1 MGQSQCRQRRKNMVW
16 TRSFL
21 SACVLW
27 LHGTAAADQAYA
39 AASETTLRVAA
50 SFLGA
55 EQGNPYQTYPA
66 TLPIQALFDT
76 LTHVDEVGNVEPWL
90 ANSWSSTNAHE
101 WTFELR
107 QDVTFSNGEAFNAEA
122 VTATLGFLQSR
133 DGKSTT
139 IARNLEDIIE
149 AEAVSD
155 FTVRVTL
162 KRPDPLFPYRASNW
176 RIPAPAYSAALESGE
191 HTHQPT
197 GSGPF
202 KVTEWT
208 SNTIT
213 FAAFEN
219 SWRSPKLQAL
229 EFVLVPDQVA
239 RRQALVSGTFDIAVG
254 MGPSDQAEL
263 EKVGAALHRRPAA
276 NLTFIAFAL
285 ERYPDSPLKDVR
297 VRQALNYAVNRRQI
311 VDVLLGGHPRLV
323 AQLALP
329 AAPGY
334 AAELAPYPYDPERA
348 KALLK
353 EAGYEGGFS
362 VTLAASA
369 PEADET
375 IVYQQIASD
384 LAAVGVDASINLYPL
399 LQTTKMLFSGE
410 VKGELFASLVR
421 PIDTIEDYRFRSCL
435 GLTGANKPLF
445 CDPLLM
451 PLLERAR
458 AATSLDDLSAV
469 MNKVMKHEHY
479 NPPGI
484 FLWEGLEFDG
494 LAARVRN
501 YETGF
506 DFIHFDVISLADD
519 K

>member
-1 MGQSQCRQRRKNMVW
+1 MAWLRPL
-16 TRSFL
+16 L

-27 LHGTAAADQAYA
+27 IHGTAGADRAPA
-39 AASETTLRVAA
+39 AASEDTLRVAA

-55 EQGNPYQTYPA
+55 AQGNPYQTYPA

-76 LTHVDEVGNVEPWL
+76 LTHVDEDGTLEPWL
-90 ANSWSSTNAHE
+90 ATAWSSANAHE

-107 QDVTFSNGEAFNAEA
+107 QDVTFSNGDAFNAEA

-133 DGKSTT
+133 DGKATT
-139 IARNLEDIIE
+139 IGRNLEDVID

-162 KRPDPLFPYRASNW
+162 TRPDPLFPYRASNW
-176 RIPAPAYSAALESGE
+176 RIPAPAYSAALESGA
-191 HTHQPT
+191 HTPRPT

-202 KVTEWT
+202 EVTAWT
-208 SNTIT
+208 SNAVA

-219 SWRSPKLQAL
+219 SWRPPKLRAL
-229 EFVLVPDQVA
+229 ELVLVPDQVA
-239 RRQALVSGTFDIAVG
+239 RRQALISGTFDIAVG
-254 MGPSDQAEL
+254 MGPSDQAEF
-263 EKVGAALHRRPAA
+263 EKAGARLHRRPAA

-334 AAELAPYPYDPERA
+334 APELAPYPYDPERA
-348 KALLK
+348 KALLE

-362 VTLAASA
+362 LTLAASA

-375 IVYQQIASD
+375 IIYQQIASD
-384 LAAVGVDASINLYPL
+384 LAAVGIDAAINLYPL

-458 AATSLDDLSAV
+458 AAASLDGLAAV
-469 MNKVMKHEHY
+469 MNDVMRHEHH

-494 LAARVRN
+494 LSARVRN
-501 YETGF
+501 YKTGF
-506 DFIHFDVISLADD
+506 DFIHFDAVSLADGA
-519 K
+519 